1 MKQEPKKPTPAELA
15 ILRVLWSR
23 GAATVR
29 EIQEGLEDETT
40 GYTTVLKLVQIMNG
54 KGLVERDESQ
64 RAHVY
69 RARYGEEQVQRQLV
83 GDLMDRAFGGSAAK
97 LVQQA
102 LSTKPAS
109 RDELDE
115 IRSLLARF
123 EGGAHDG

>member
-23 GAATVR
+23 GPATVR

-69 RARYGEEQVQRQLV
+69 RARYGEERVQRQLV

-109 RDELDE
+109 RDELEE
-115 IRSLLARF
+115 IRSLLARL
-123 EGGAHDG
+123 EDDAHDG